1 MEENNFLIMCF
12 CFTLLANMTEKY
24 HVFTD
29 VFFILSWYF
38 SLNFML

>member
-1 MEENNFLIMCF
+1 MEENNFLIMCC
-12 CFTLLANMTEKY
+12 CFTLLENMTEKS

-29 VFFILSWYF
+29 VFFILSWYS